1 MVAVCVGVTVFVAV
15 EVMVGGMVSV
25 GTGGEVLVG
34 VMVLEGGMITVVDV
48 FEVRVAAEQPAI
60 SMIPMP
66 KIKLTVRVSTLL
78 SIIQPVGTL
87 LLLV

>member
-1 MVAVCVGVTVFVAV
+1 
-15 EVMVGGMVSV
+15 MVGGMVSV

-34 VMVLEGGMITVVDV
+34 VMVLEGGMITGVDV